1 MFFVLYKFIRL
12 NIKKKAKTRV
22 EIKKELNKKKVK
34 K

>member
-1 MFFVLYKFIRL
+1 MFFVLYKFIIL